1 MAAEAHVPLARVR
14 NFRVREG
21 FTSGR
26 ELDTYFTNVCLLHA
40 IVRVFYSLCT
50 RGAGLRCPIQETSR
64 RASLS

>member
-26 ELDTYFTNVCLLHA
+26 EAQNRVNSSAT
-40 IVRVFYSLCT
+40 VRVFYSEEF
-50 RGAGLRCPIQETSR
+50 ARCRR
-64 RASLS
+64 RARSHAERSEQTPLL